1 MPEYWVEV
9 YENDE
14 GNFEAIVHEVIAH
27 VHIIGTESV
36 HYEVRCRMTSAKTSA
51 EEAFQESVNQL
62 ARMLE
67 LVGVTTFEVVRERAG
82 GSG

>member
-1 MPEYWVEV
+1 MNYVADVVICQRLTLSVW
-9 YENDE
+9 
-14 GNFEAIVHEVIAH
+14 IVMSR
-27 VHIIGTESV
+27 G
-36 HYEVRCRMTSAKTSA
+36 RMTSAKTSA